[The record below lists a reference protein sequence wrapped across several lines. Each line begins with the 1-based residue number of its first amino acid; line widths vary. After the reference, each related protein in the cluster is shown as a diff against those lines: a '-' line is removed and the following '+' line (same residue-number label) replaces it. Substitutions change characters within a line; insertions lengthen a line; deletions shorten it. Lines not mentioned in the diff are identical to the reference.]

1 MQGTSSLFITDSLD
15 ELNPKK
21 DTTILWMQEAFT
33 MGSQI
38 FQCEM
43 SDLTYTDQQTF
54 ASFSAIT
61 DPNDHPQISE
71 QVNVTKA
78 LKDFDYV
85 FMRKDPPVDE
95 NFMNAL
101 HMLSQAESEGANII
115 NRPSALQKFN
125 EKIFALRFSNWMP
138 DTNVIC
144 KVEDF
149 KQFKQKYSTIILK
162 PLNGMGGESIYKFD
176 ESSTDHLE
184 IFKSLTNNY
193 QTMVMV
199 QNFLPEIYDGDY
211 RILII
216 HGRPFPIAL
225 ARIPQE
231 GSFKGNLAAGG
242 IGEAR
247 ELSDDQVRVSTEIGK
262 LLSEEGILFAG
273 IDMIGNYLTEINITS
288 PTGAREIFS
297 QTGKNPIKTLLQSI

>member
-54 ASFSAIT
+54 ASFSVIT

-101 HMLSQAESEGANII
+101 HMLSQAESEGANVI

-216 HGRPFPIAL
+216 HGKPFPIAL

-262 LLSEEGILFAG
+262 LLLEEGILFAG

-288 PTGAREIFS
+288 PTGAREILS

>member
-1 MQGTSSLFITDSLD
+1 MQGTSSLFITDPLD

-21 DTTILWMQEAFT
+21 DTTILWMQEVDA
-33 MGSQI
+33 MGGQI
-38 FQCEM
+38 LQCEM
-43 SDLTYTDQQTF
+43 KDLIYKDQQTF
-54 ASFSAIT
+54 ANFSEIK
-61 DPNDHPQISE
+61 DPNYHPQINE
-71 QVNVTKA
+71 KVDEIKA
-78 LKDFDYV
+78 LKDFDYI

-95 NFMNAL
+95 DYMNAL
-101 HMLSQAESEGANII
+101 HLLSQAESEGANIV

-125 EKIFALRFSNWMP
+125 EKIFALQFSNWMP
-138 DTNVIC
+138 DTSVIC
-144 KVEDF
+144 KEEDF
-149 KQFKQKYSTIILK
+149 KRFQKKYSTIILK
-162 PLNGMGGESIYKFD
+162 PLDGMGGESIYKFN
-176 ESSTDHLE
+176 ESSEDDLE

-216 HGRPFPIAL
+216 HGKPFPIAL
-225 ARIPQE
+225 ARIPQG

-247 ELSDDQVRVSTEIGK
+247 ELSDDQTKVSVEIGK
-262 LLSEEGILFAG
+262 LLLNEGIMFAG
-273 IDMIGNYLTEINITS
+273 IDMIGSYLTEINITS
-288 PTGAREIFS
+288 PTGAREILS